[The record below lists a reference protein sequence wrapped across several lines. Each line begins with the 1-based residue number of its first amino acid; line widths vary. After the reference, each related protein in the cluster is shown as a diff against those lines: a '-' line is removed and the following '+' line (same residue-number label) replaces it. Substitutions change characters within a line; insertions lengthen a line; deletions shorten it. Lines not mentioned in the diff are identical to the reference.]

1 MRSGEGMMQALA
13 AGARGVRWGHTA
25 LLALA
30 FQIWTGWL
38 LLNVWVVTEGAGS
51 PSLLGRIRILPAHP
65 DWVLPALV
73 QSAVA
78 ALVVVWL
85 AGRWRPVWALLTA
98 AVASGVA
105 WAVTFALVPTGLETY
120 VLVIG
125 TVQEALAMGIV
136 LASVAVTWRRLG
148 RWASVLV
155 VALAGGGGAGA
166 IRFVLTATIWGAA
179 WPKEWPRELAA
190 EVVGVAMLAVV
201 VAVLRGTTTVPQDGA
216 LAAPGWRSGATLGT
230 LGLLV
235 LTITH
240 LVAGAVY
247 SAWTVADSLRLLI
260 AAGLLA
266 GLAGW
271 ALVAGLRASRPQP
284 A

>member
-1 MRSGEGMMQALA
+1 MRSGEGMMEALA
-13 AGARGVRWGHTA
+13 AGARGARWSYA
-25 LLALA
+25 PLLALA
-30 FQIWTGWL
+30 FQVWSGWL
-38 LLNVWVVTEGAGS
+38 LLNVWVVTQGAGS
-51 PSLLGRIRILPAHP
+51 PSLFGRIRILPAHP
-65 DWVLPALV
+65 DWVLPVLV

-85 AGRWRPVWALLTA
+85 AGHWRPVWALLTA

-125 TVQEALAMGIV
+125 TVQETLAMGIV

-148 RWASVLV
+148 RWASVPV
-155 VALAGGGGAGA
+155 VALVGGGGARA
-166 IRFVLTATIWGAA
+166 IRLVLTATIYGAA
-179 WPKEWPRELAA
+179 WPKEWPRELAS

-201 VAVLRGTTTVPQDGA
+201 VAVLRGTTTAAQHGVPS
-216 LAAPGWRSGATLGT
+216 APGWRSGATLGT

-247 SAWTVADSLRLLI
+247 SAWTLADSKRLLI
-260 AAGLLA
+260 AAGLLTV
-266 GLAGW
+266 LASW
-271 ALVAGLRASRPQP
+271 ALVARLRPSRPQP
-284 A
+284 V